1 MNILVS
7 GSRGLIGSELIPR
20 LKANGHQVRRLV
32 RSAKDAN
39 PSDFVW
45 DSINN
50 EIQGELKNIDGII
63 HLAGE
68 SIASGRW
75 NDQKKR
81 EIRQSR
87 IRGTTF
93 LSETVAALRPLP
105 KVFLCASAIGFYGDR
120 GSETLDE
127 NSSNGKGFLAELCRD
142 WEAATSPARDA
153 GIRVVNL
160 RIGVALSPKGG
171 ALGKMLTP
179 FQLGLGGIIGNG
191 KQEMS
196 WIAIDDV
203 ADAMVHCV
211 ENETISGPVN
221 LTAPNPVSNS
231 EFTRAMGAVLG
242 RPTLFPMPDFA
253 ARMALGEMAD
263 ELLLSSARVLPKKLQ
278 ASGFQFGYPDIEGAL
293 RHVIHKK

>member
-7 GSRGLIGSELIPR
+7 GSRGLLGSELIPR
-20 LKANGHQVRRLV
+20 LKARGHQVRRLV

-45 DSINN
+45 DPASG
-50 EIQGELKNIDGII
+50 ELQGELKNIEGII

-68 SIASGRW
+68 SIASSRW
-75 NDQKKR
+75 NDAKKK
-81 EIRQSR
+81 EIRESR
-87 IRGTTF
+87 IKGTTF
-93 LSETVAALRPLP
+93 ISETAAAIRPLP
-105 KVFLCASAIGFYGDR
+105 KVLLCASAIGFYGDR

-127 NSSNGKGFLAELCRD
+127 NSSNGSGFLAELCMD
-142 WEAATSPARDA
+142 WETATNPARDA

-171 ALGKMLTP
+171 ALGKMLLP
-179 FQLGLGGIIGNG
+179 FQLGAGGIIGSG

-221 LTAPNPVSNS
+221 LTAPNPVSNK

-253 ARMALGEMAD
+253 ARLAFGEMAD
-263 ELLLSSARVLPKKLQ
+263 ELLLSSAKVLPKKLQ

-293 RHVIHKK
+293 RHVINKK